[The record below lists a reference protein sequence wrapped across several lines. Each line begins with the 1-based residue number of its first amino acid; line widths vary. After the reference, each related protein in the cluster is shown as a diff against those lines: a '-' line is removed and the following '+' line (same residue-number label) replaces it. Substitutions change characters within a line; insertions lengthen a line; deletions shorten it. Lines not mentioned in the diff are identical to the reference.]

1 MNQTT
6 PKMTA
11 ASAVA
16 SGHLVMVN
24 PQTRKL
30 MEKAITG
37 NTRRAYQGAL
47 SRLDEW
53 LNDRQ
58 LDDSSLAEYVQYLH
72 SAGKAPNTIS
82 LAVAAAVFRARLVD
96 APSPVGALATIAL
109 RAARRD
115 SKGRGRGQVAGIN
128 WQAADATVAVAA
140 NGGASL
146 AGLRDAALIA
156 LGSDAMLRVS
166 ELAALLVTD
175 LQHEPDGT
183 GRLTIQRSKTD
194 PDGEGVVLYVGGPTM
209 ARLNRWTD
217 QAGIR
222 DGVLFRR
229 IRRGGAIQVT
239 GLTARSIREI
249 IRRRGEDAGID
260 GRVSGHSLRVGSA
273 QSLATAGASLAEMQ
287 IAGRWKDARMPAHYA
302 RGELA
307 GRGAVARLRYGK

>member
-1 MNQTT
+1 MNQIT

-11 ASAVA
+11 AS
-16 SGHLVMVN
+16 GHLVTVN
-24 PQTRKL
+24 DQTREL
-30 MEKAITG
+30 MEKAITA

-47 SRLDEW
+47 SRLDTW
-53 LNDRQ
+53 LNDRP
-58 LDDSSLAEYVQYLH
+58 LDDPILAEYVQYLH
-72 SAGKAPNTIS
+72 SQGKAPNTIS
-82 LAVAAAVFRARLVD
+82 LAVTAAVFRARLVD
-96 APSPVGALATIAL
+96 IPSPAGALATIAL
-109 RAARRD
+109 RAVRRD
-115 SKGRGRGQVAGIN
+115 SQGRGRGQVAGVN

-140 NGGASL
+140 NDGASL
-146 AGLRDAALIA
+146 AGLRDAAMIA

-166 ELAALLVTD
+166 ELAALLVSD

-194 PDGEGVVLYVGGPTM
+194 QDGEGVVLYVGGPTM

-239 GLTARSIREI
+239 GLTTRSIREI
-249 IRRRGEDAGID
+249 IRRRGADAGID

-273 QSLATAGASLAEMQ
+273 QSLATAGASLTEMQ